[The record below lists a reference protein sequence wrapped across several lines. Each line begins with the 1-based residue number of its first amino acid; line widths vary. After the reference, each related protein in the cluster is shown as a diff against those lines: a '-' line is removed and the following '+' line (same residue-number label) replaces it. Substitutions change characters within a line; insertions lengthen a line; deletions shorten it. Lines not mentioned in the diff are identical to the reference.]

1 MLVEVA
7 LEVEVRQTLRVGNAE
22 QLLERGIRLDVV
34 LVLEALLL
42 DVGRHRLGDVGAAHL
57 AALGLAEEDAEV
69 IAELRGD
76 LEDAEAGRLR
86 SAVLIEL
93 RRGAALALAGIL
105 DLAGNTLLE
114 LLELGVQRGDRL
126 AEAVQRT
133 DHATDLIADR
143 LDRLLSGYLSRHNG
157 RRRYDNRRRNNR
169 GRRNR
174 LGLGRLLGDNLLGLN
189 RRRGRGGNGGR
200 HNRDLNRL
208 LLSNT
213 LRRNLGN
220 SGGGIH
226 CTSTGGRIRRHFTHY
241 YFFHEWSRSNFYIR
255 IHFFP

>member
-69 IAELRGD
+69 ITELRGD
-76 LEDAEAGRLR
+76 LEDAEAGRLGGT
-86 SAVLIEL
+86 VLIEL
-93 RRGAALALAGIL
+93 RGGAALALAGIL

-143 LDRLLSGYLSRHNG
+143 LDRLLSGYLGRHNG
-157 RRRYDNRRRNNR
+157 RRRYDSRRRNNG

-189 RRRGRGGNGGR
+189 RRRGRGSNGGR
-200 HNRDLNRL
+200 HYRDLNRL

-213 LRRNLGN
+213 LRRNLG
-220 SGGGIH
+220 GRGGIH